1 MVVSDCPSSLLNHN
15 LRGTNGTHLDTY
27 CPYLHTSR
35 EVITPACGLIMPVLE
50 ITQLRLKGITVAD
63 SALLKNLSAVR
74 DKLQTNSVFYCC
86 IEDPTLVYIF
96 GIWHSLDAHLEFL
109 ASSIRDAVLG
119 PQADIL
125 DFEWTV
131 HQELDAVASLPLN
144 APVLA
149 IERLLVQGWCVPTF
163 EQAVIRHARLLQENH
178 STETTHGWRCDAPA
192 GTHEAIIFSG
202 CKDTKPHTPFSGR
215 RFVANDNADIFIEG
229 GYEQVMSHRLWNL
242 EHKVS

>member
-1 MVVSDCPSSLLNHN
+1 MVVSDCPASLLNHN
-15 LRGTNGTHLDTY
+15 LQNTNGTRLDTY
-27 CPYLHTSR
+27 CPKLDTSR
-35 EVITPACGLIMPVLE
+35 EVVTPVCGLIMPVLE

-109 ASSIRDAVLG
+109 ASSTRDAVLG

-131 HQELDAVASLPLN
+131 HQELDGVASLPLN
-144 APVLA
+144 APILA
-149 IERLLVQGWCVPTF
+149 IERLLVQGWCVLTF
-163 EQAVIRHARLLQENH
+163 EQAVTRHARLLQENH
-178 STETTHGWRCDAPA
+178 STETIHGWRCDAPA

-202 CKDTKPHTPFSGR
+202 CKDKKSHTPFSGR
-215 RFVANDNADIFIEG
+215 RFVNNNNADVSIER
-229 GYEQVMSHRLWNL
+229 GYEEVFSHHLWNL
-242 EHKVS
+242 EHKAL